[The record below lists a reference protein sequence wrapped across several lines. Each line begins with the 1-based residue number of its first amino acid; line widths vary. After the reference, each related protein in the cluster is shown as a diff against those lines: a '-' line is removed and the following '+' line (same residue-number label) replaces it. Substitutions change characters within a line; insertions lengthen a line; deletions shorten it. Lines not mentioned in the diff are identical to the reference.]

1 MSGAQTSGSDLQ
13 KAARAFSDSSEEIS
27 NQVKKIAESGVTAD
41 KAGWKFV
48 EAGQAYMDLLE
59 RLGDNVKAFSEHSMK
74 LSESFQESAK
84 EYQSSDQSG
93 ASEIGKV
100 EV

>member
-1 MSGAQTSGSDLQ
+1 
-13 KAARAFSDSSEEIS
+13 
-27 NQVKKIAESGVTAD
+27 
-41 KAGWKFV
+41 
-48 EAGQAYMDLLE
+48 MDLLE